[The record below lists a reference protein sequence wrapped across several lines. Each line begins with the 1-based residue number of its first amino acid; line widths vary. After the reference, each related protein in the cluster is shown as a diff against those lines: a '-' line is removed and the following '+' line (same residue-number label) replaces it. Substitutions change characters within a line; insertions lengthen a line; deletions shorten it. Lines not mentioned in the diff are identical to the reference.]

1 MRSEEQLSLRE
12 IQERLGVGRDRV
24 QGWLRGVPVPEW
36 TRRPNA
42 KDDLRAKAVELRE
55 AGRSVNEIAEELGVS
70 KSTAYLWVRHIPIDE
85 AERARRRRERAK
97 EGPHR
102 QWSAYRERRDCLRS
116 DAHAEAASVVGEL
129 SDRDLLLLGAA
140 IYWCEGGKSKP
151 WRLDERVIFVNSDPL
166 LVGLFLRFLEAQGRD
181 RDSVSYRVSIHE
193 SADHEAAVAWWVE
206 RLALPRERFQRTTL
220 KARAQDQ
227 AAQHLDGLPRLPH
240 HLCAEGA

>member
-1 MRSEEQLSLRE
+1 MPSPR
-12 IQERLGVGRDRV
+12 
-24 QGWLRGVPVPEW
+24 
-36 TRRPNA
+36 
-42 KDDLRAKAVELRE
+42 
-55 AGRSVNEIAEELGVS
+55 
-70 KSTAYLWVRHIPIDE
+70 IPIDE

-116 DAHAEAASVVGEL
+116 DAHTEAASVVGEL

-220 KARAQDQ
+220 KRHVPKTKRRNTSTDYHGCLIIYVPKGRELYWQIEGVIRGCGEAGTGSARQE
-227 AAQHLDGLPRLPH
+227 PSR
-240 HLCAEGA
+240 